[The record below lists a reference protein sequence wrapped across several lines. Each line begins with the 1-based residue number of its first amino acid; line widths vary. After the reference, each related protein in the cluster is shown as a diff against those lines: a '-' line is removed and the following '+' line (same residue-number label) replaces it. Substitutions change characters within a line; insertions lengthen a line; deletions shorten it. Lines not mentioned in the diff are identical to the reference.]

1 MAAAIPGA
9 SPDQPLATLLPFPLD
24 QAELL
29 RQTALGDHG
38 AFAQLY
44 DATATRVHGLVLR
57 VLRDPSQA
65 EEVTQEVFL
74 EVWRLASRFD
84 PTRGSAQGWITTLA
98 HRRAVDRVRTSESSR
113 RRDARFHDLD
123 APLARAGRDHTA
135 DDAAASLDARAVRE
149 AMDCL
154 TRLQRESIELAYFGG
169 HTYREVAELLDVG
182 SSTVKTR
189 IRDGMLRL
197 RESLASV
204 G

>member
-1 MAAAIPGA
+1 MTAETPGE
-9 SPDQPLATLLPFPLD
+9 PRDRPLATVLAFPLD
-24 QAELL
+24 QGELL
-29 RQTALGDHG
+29 RRTALGDHD

-44 DATATRVHGLVLR
+44 DALAARVHGLVLR

-74 EVWRLASRFD
+74 EVWRLAGRFD
-84 PTRGSAQGWITTLA
+84 PARGSASGWITTLA

-135 DDAAASLDARAVRE
+135 DDAAAALDAQAVRE

-154 TRLQRESIELAYFGG
+154 TLLQRESIELAYFGG
-169 HTYREVAELLDVG
+169 HTYREVADLLDVG

-197 RESLASV
+197 RRSLASV